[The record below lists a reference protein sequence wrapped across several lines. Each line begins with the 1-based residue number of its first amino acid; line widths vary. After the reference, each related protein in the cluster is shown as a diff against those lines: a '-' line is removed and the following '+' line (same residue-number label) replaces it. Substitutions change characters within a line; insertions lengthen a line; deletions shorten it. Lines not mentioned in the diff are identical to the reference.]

1 MRKRS
6 IMATKTTTKFELQN
20 IINNA
25 RKLSEGEK
33 LPIRDHA
40 YGVSV
45 DKNTGDIT
53 LVLTV
58 NARDIIKSAKGS
70 NFIVPVANS
79 TSVRG
84 TGVVEAHSDDGL
96 TVRLFTDRMYISTVE
111 LEAEKDAKKA
121 PKNSRTAQLEADM
134 QVLLKK
140 NAEAEARAERLENMM
155 AEFLASQKK

>member
-1 MRKRS
+1 MTAK
-6 IMATKTTTKFELQN
+6 ATTKFELQN
-20 IINNA
+20 IIDNA
-25 RKLSEGEK
+25 KKLQEGEK

-45 DKNTGDIT
+45 DKKTGDIT

-84 TGVVEAHSDDGL
+84 TGVVEAHSDNGL
-96 TVRLFTDRMYISTVE
+96 TIRLFTDRMYISTVE
-111 LEAEKDAKKA
+111 LEAEKEAKKT

-134 QVLLKK
+134 QALLKK
-140 NAEAEARAERLENMM
+140 NEEAEKRAERLENML
-155 AEFLASQKK
+155 AEFLASQTK

>member
-1 MRKRS
+1 
-6 IMATKTTTKFELQN
+6 MAKTTTTKFELQN
-20 IINNA
+20 IISNA
-25 RKLSEGEK
+25 KKMQEGEK

-45 DKNTGDIT
+45 DKTTGDIT

-79 TSVRG
+79 KSVRG
-84 TGVVEAHSDDGL
+84 TGVVEAHSEDGL

-111 LEAEKDAKKA
+111 LEAEKEARKEVKTS
-121 PKNSRTAQLEADM
+121 KTAQLEADM
-134 QVLLKK
+134 QALLKK
-140 NAEAEARAERLENMM
+140 NAEAEARAERLEAMM
-155 AEFLASQKK
+155 AELLASKK

>member
-1 MRKRS
+1 MTAK
-6 IMATKTTTKFELQN
+6 ATTKFELQN
-20 IINNA
+20 IIANA
-25 RKLSEGEK
+25 KKLQEGEK

-45 DKNTGDIT
+45 DKKTGDIT

-84 TGVVEAHSDDGL
+84 TGVIEAHSDDGL

-111 LEAEKDAKKA
+111 LEAEKT

-134 QVLLKK
+134 QALLKK
-140 NAEAEARAERLENMM
+140 NEEAEKRAERLENML
-155 AEFLASQKK
+155 AEFLASQTK

>member
-1 MRKRS
+1 
-6 IMATKTTTKFELQN
+6 MAKTTTTKFELQN

-25 RKLSEGEK
+25 KKLQEGEK

-45 DKNTGDIT
+45 DNNTGDIT

-79 TSVRG
+79 KSVRG
-84 TGVVEAHSDDGL
+84 TGVVEAHSEDGL

-111 LEAEKDAKKA
+111 LEAEKESKA
-121 PKNSRTAQLEADM
+121 TKTSKTAQLEADM
-134 QVLLKK
+134 QALLKK
-140 NAEAEARAERLENMM
+140 NAEAEARAERLEAMM
-155 AEFLASQKK
+155 AELLASKK

>member
-1 MRKRS
+1 MTAK
-6 IMATKTTTKFELQN
+6 ATTKFELQN
-20 IINNA
+20 IIANA
-25 RKLSEGEK
+25 KKLQEGEK

-45 DKNTGDIT
+45 DKKTGDIT

-79 TSVRG
+79 KSVRG
-84 TGVVEAHSDDGL
+84 TGVVEAHSDNGL

-111 LEAEKDAKKA
+111 LEAEKEQKTSKTS
-121 PKNSRTAQLEADM
+121 KTAQLEADM
-134 QVLLKK
+134 QALLKK
-140 NAEAEARAERLENMM
+140 NEEAEKRAERLENML
-155 AEFLASQKK
+155 AEFLASQQK

>member
-1 MRKRS
+1 MTAK
-6 IMATKTTTKFELQN
+6 ATTKFELQN
-20 IINNA
+20 IITNA
-25 RKLSEGEK
+25 RKLNEGEK

-45 DKNTGDIT
+45 DKKTGDIT

-79 TSVRG
+79 KSVRG

-111 LEAEKDAKKA
+111 LEAEKEQKTSKTS
-121 PKNSRTAQLEADM
+121 KTAQLEADM
-134 QVLLKK
+134 QALLKK
-140 NAEAEARAERLENMM
+140 NEEVEKRAERLENML
-155 AEFLASQKK
+155 AEFLASQTK

>member
-1 MRKRS
+1 MTSK
-6 IMATKTTTKFELQN
+6 ATTKFELQN
-20 IINNA
+20 IISNA
-25 RKLSEGEK
+25 KKLQEGEK

-45 DKNTGDIT
+45 DKQTGDIT

-79 TSVRG
+79 KSVRG

-111 LEAEKDAKKA
+111 LEEKKEQKTS
-121 PKNSRTAQLEADM
+121 KTSKTAQLEADM
-134 QVLLKK
+134 QALLKK
-140 NAEAEARAERLENMM
+140 NEEAEKRAERLENML
-155 AEFLASQKK
+155 AEFLASQQK

>member
-1 MRKRS
+1 MTAK
-6 IMATKTTTKFELQN
+6 ATTKFELQN
-20 IINNA
+20 IISNA
-25 RKLSEGEK
+25 KKLQEGEK

-45 DKNTGDIT
+45 DKKTGDIT

-79 TSVRG
+79 KSVRG
-84 TGVVEAHSDDGL
+84 AGVVEAHSDDGL

-111 LEAEKDAKKA
+111 LEAEKEQKTGKTS
-121 PKNSRTAQLEADM
+121 KTAQLEADM
-134 QVLLKK
+134 QALLKK
-140 NAEAEARAERLENMM
+140 NEEAEKRAERLENML
-155 AEFLASQKK
+155 AEFLASQQK